1 MTASRFGTFRKAIVR
16 PPGPGFEKGITSS
29 RLGPPDLAKAQEQH
43 EAYCRALERCGVEV
57 IRLEADAC
65 FPDSTFV
72 EDVAVLTP
80 RNAILARPGA
90 ESRLGEVAGIRGEL
104 ARHFTS
110 VRAIEDPGTL
120 DGGDICEAGE
130 VVFIGVSRRTNEEG
144 ARQLAAI
151 LEEEGLTPIPVDI
164 RASKQLLHLKSG
176 IACLDAGVL
185 ALVPELAARPEF
197 AGFEVVPVDPA
208 EEYAANC
215 VRVND
220 RILLAD
226 GFPRFLAAIRE
237 RRYEPIVLDVS
248 EFRKMDG
255 GLSCISL
262 RF

>member
-1 MTASRFGTFRKAIVR
+1 MTSSRSRAFRKAIVR

-29 RLGPPDLAKAQEQH
+29 GLGPPDLAKAKEQH

-57 IRLEADAC
+57 IRLEAEAR

-72 EDVAVLTP
+72 EDVAILTP

-90 ESRLGEVAGIRGEL
+90 PSRLGEVATIRDEL

-110 VRAIEDPGTL
+110 VRAIEVPGTL

-130 VVFIGVSRRTNEEG
+130 QVFIGVSRRTNEEG
-144 ARQLAAI
+144 ARQLAEI
-151 LEEEGLTPIPVDI
+151 LREEGFTPVPVDI
-164 RASKQLLHLKSG
+164 RDSRRLLHLKSG

-197 AGFEVVPVDPA
+197 DGFQVVPVDP
-208 EEYAANC
+208 EEGYAANC

-220 RILLAD
+220 RILVSG
-226 GFPRFLAAIRE
+226 GFPRFLAALRE
-237 RRYEPIVLDVS
+237 RGDETIALDVS

>member
-1 MTASRFGTFRKAIVR
+1 MSVSRSRAFHKAIVR
-16 PPGPGFEKGITSS
+16 PPGPGFETGITSS
-29 RLGPPDLAKAQEQH
+29 LLGPPDLAKAQEQH

-57 IRLEADAC
+57 IRLEAQSS

-90 ESRLGEVAGIRGEL
+90 PSRLGEVAGIRGEL

-110 VRAIEDPGTL
+110 VRAIEAPGTL

-130 VVFIGVSRRTNEEG
+130 VVFIGVSRRTNDEG
-144 ARQLAAI
+144 ARQLAEI
-151 LEEEGLTPIPVDI
+151 LREEGFNSVPVDI
-164 RASKQLLHLKSG
+164 RASQRLLHLKSG

-197 AGFEVVPVDPA
+197 AGFQVVPVDPA

-220 RILLAD
+220 RFLLAA
-226 GFPRFLAAIRE
+226 GFPRFLAALRE
-237 RRYEPIVLDVS
+237 RGNETIVLDVS

-255 GLSCISL
+255 GLSCLSL

>member
-1 MTASRFGTFRKAIVR
+1 MTSSRFGTFRKAIVR

-29 RLGPPDLAKAQEQH
+29 RLGPPDLAKAREQH
-43 EAYCRALERCGVEV
+43 EAYCRALEHCGVEV
-57 IRLEADAC
+57 IRLAADAR

-80 RNAILARPGA
+80 RVAILTRPGA
-90 ESRLGEVAGIRGEL
+90 PSRLGEVAGMRDEL

-130 VVFIGVSRRTNEEG
+130 QVFIGVSRRTNEEG
-144 ARQLAAI
+144 ARQLGAI
-151 LEEEGLTPIPVDI
+151 LAREGFKPVLVDV
-164 RASKQLLHLKSG
+164 RASKRLLHLKSG
-176 IACLDAGVL
+176 IACLEEGVL
-185 ALVPELAARPEF
+185 ALVGELAGRPEF
-197 AGFEVVPVDPA
+197 AGLEVVPVDPA

-237 RRYEPIVLDVS
+237 RRYEPLVLDVS